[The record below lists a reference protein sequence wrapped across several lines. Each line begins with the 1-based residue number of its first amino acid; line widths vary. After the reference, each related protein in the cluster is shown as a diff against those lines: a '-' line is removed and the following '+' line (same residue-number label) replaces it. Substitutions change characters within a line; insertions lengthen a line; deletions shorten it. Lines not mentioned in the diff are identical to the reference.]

1 MKPRTWTAAALA
13 ALFAMSGMAQDFDLI
28 NHPGY
33 INLDDIDIP
42 ENARNVTEVCIGP
55 EILQMVNMFSDE
67 DISKEEFGGFLNITV
82 KTFDVD
88 VDIAESIREKMMEI
102 DKKLKREKWSP
113 LVKSRSGDEFTN
125 VSIKYSKDRK
135 KSLGLFI
142 MSLDPNHEA
151 SFVNIVGNIDFNQL
165 KDMDIGIKGSALD
178 SLRHISGKQDD

>member
-1 MKPRTWTAAALA
+1 MKSHILVTTAALVI
-13 ALFAMSGMAQDFDLI
+13 LFAITGITQDFDVI

-33 INLDDIDIP
+33 VNLDDIDIP
-42 ENARNVTEVCIGP
+42 DDALNVTEVSIGP

-67 DISKEEFGGFLNITV
+67 DVPEDAFGGFLNITV

-88 VDIAESIREKMMEI
+88 SLISGDIRKKMI
-102 DKKLKREKWSP
+102 KLDKKLKREKWSP
-113 LVKSRSGDEFTN
+113 LVRSRSGGEFTN
-125 VSIKYSKDRK
+125 VSIKYSKDKK

-142 MSLDPNHEA
+142 MSLEPGNEA

-178 SLRHISGKQDD
+178 SLKHVMDDDE